1 MTSRAAAPPPPS
13 RTLVAGMGNVL
24 EEDDG
29 FGVRVLEAL
38 AREELPEGVR
48 LTEVGTGGIHLV
60 QDLMDGYDAL
70 ILVDAVDREGEPG
83 TVYTLRPE
91 VPDLDDFDEDE
102 RGHFLADT
110 HYTVPAKV
118 LVMARALG
126 FLPERLYIVGC
137 QPGRTELGLDLTE
150 RVDEA
155 VRRGVG
161 EVRRLLETD

>member
-1 MTSRAAAPPPPS
+1 MSPPAAGPVSAT

-38 AREELPEGVR
+38 AHEELPEGVR

-102 RGHFLADT
+102 RGRFLADT

-118 LVMARALG
+118 LVMAQALG
-126 FLPERLYIVGC
+126 ILPERLYIVGC

-150 RVDEA
+150 RVDRA
-155 VRRGVG
+155 VGRGVA
-161 EVRRLLETD
+161 EVRRLLECH